1 MVVAGFLVFIAL
13 TASTFIFATVF
24 GQDRA
29 ERLGLGADAGP
40 PAAIGTDGVVPD
52 ENPTPTFQPSPTVS
66 AVTSAAPPPPPAS
79 RAPSPAGTDKV
90 TTMENQVTAL
100 INKERAAAGCK
111 TVTRDDRLSKAARAH
126 SADMAKNNYFSHTG
140 RNGSSFVDRAVAAGY
155 PRESVAA
162 ENIAYGYA
170 TAEAVVDGWMNSDG
184 HRKNILNCSHKTTG
198 VGLAY
203 RGKTPYWTQEFGR

>member
-13 TASTFIFATVF
+13 SASTFIFATVF
-24 GQDRA
+24 GQDRD

-40 PAAIGTDGVVPD
+40 VAAIGADAPLPD
-52 ENPTPTFQPSPTVS
+52 ENATPTFQPSPAAS
-66 AVTSAAPPPPPAS
+66 AVASAAPPPAS
-79 RAPSPAGTDKV
+79 PAPSPAGTDKI
-90 TTMENQVTAL
+90 TTLENKVTAL

-111 TVTRDDRLSKAARAH
+111 IVTKDDRLWKAARAH

-155 PRESVAA
+155 PRQSVAA

-184 HRKNILNCSHKTTG
+184 HRANILNCSHKTTG
-198 VGLAY
+198 LGLAY
-203 RGKTPYWTQEFGR
+203 RNKTPYWTQVFGR